1 MSFEREFNVK
11 YKQTLTKNIS
21 KLDYNEQC
29 EVYNIIKKD
38 TDKISE
44 NNNGVFIN
52 LKYIKDETIQKVNAF
67 VDYCNK
73 NRECMKVE
81 DKKYIEK
88 KNIVLKP
95 NLNISNDNLSHDYEL
110 FIEDTNQKET
120 FLFKT
125 YMDNMNPISKHNK
138 NINILIKP
146 NKVKLSGVN
155 ARILNKC
162 KHMDKIQ
169 EDVSSEHSD
178 NSFENDT
185 NELVED
191 LDFIL

>member
-1 MSFEREFNVK
+1 MSFEKEFNVK

-81 DKKYIEK
+81 DK
-88 KNIVLKP
+88 
-95 NLNISNDNLSHDYEL
+95 
-110 FIEDTNQKET
+110 
-120 FLFKT
+120 
-125 YMDNMNPISKHNK
+125 
-138 NINILIKP
+138 
-146 NKVKLSGVN
+146 
-155 ARILNKC
+155 
-162 KHMDKIQ
+162 
-169 EDVSSEHSD
+169 
-178 NSFENDT
+178 
-185 NELVED
+185 
-191 LDFIL
+191 